1 MRPRWGSKGRRRSTP
16 HPPGSPL
23 RLRNGVALGPQ
34 RQRRMAARRL
44 SWFARGMGDPGSPH
58 GVPCG
63 VVAQGKKVDRRHC
76 GTGDRGAAVV
86 WPDPPIAEAASVRSD
101 RRESIKETWRGSLYR
116 PKIGVKLTGS
126 AAHPGPGMAC
136 IVPDVPA
143 GPGVRPLP
151 RSPDGGTERLPGN
164 ASTGRFRGGA
174 GFELSLNTSSLPDTV
189 AMTAESK
196 LPYARRSSRERGSGP
211 GDAPPGRFG
220 RDQCRQPHECHD
232 AHGDRADT

>member
-44 SWFARGMGDPGSPH
+44 SWLARGMGDPGSPH

-63 VVAQGKKVDRRHC
+63 VVAQGKKVDWRHC

-101 RRESIKETWRGSLYR
+101 RQGSITETWRGSLYR
-116 PKIGVKLTGS
+116 SKSGVMFKGS
-126 AAHPGPGMAC
+126 AAHPGLGTAC
-136 IVPDVPA
+136 IVLDVP
-143 GPGVRPLP
+143 GRSGVRPLS
-151 RSPDGGTERLPGN
+151 RSPDDG
-164 ASTGRFRGGA
+164 TGRFRATRRRAACGA
-174 GFELSLNTSSLPDTV
+174 EP
-189 AMTAESK
+189 A
-196 LPYARRSSRERGSGP
+196 PSR
-211 GDAPPGRFG
+211 A
-220 RDQCRQPHECHD
+220 
-232 AHGDRADT
+232 